1 MYALRVYYLQYMFH
15 MLQTLKS
22 SRTSCFVKSLLLNS
36 KLKFNH
42 FQLTV
47 DRVMSTVILSALPP
61 ISSSVK

>member
-1 MYALRVYYLQYMFH
+1 
-15 MLQTLKS
+15 
-22 SRTSCFVKSLLLNS
+22 VKSLLLNS